1 MLTVSADIKGI
12 YFFCHQSNLA
22 REKDFSFSVFF
33 IHLNIFQVI
42 NTGHHQSWCC
52 LKKSETFITLLAFL
66 PEMIEVKGRLE
77 EESFLGCLISLLSF
91 TLVHGM
97 ESH

>member
-1 MLTVSADIKGI
+1 MSTVSADMKGI
-12 YFFCHQSNLA
+12 SFFCHQSNLA
-22 REKDFSFSVFF
+22 REKDFSFSVLF

-52 LKKSETFITLLAFL
+52 LKSETFITLLAFL

-77 EESFLGCLISLLSF
+77 EESFLGCPISLLSF
-91 TLVHGM
+91 TLVPGM